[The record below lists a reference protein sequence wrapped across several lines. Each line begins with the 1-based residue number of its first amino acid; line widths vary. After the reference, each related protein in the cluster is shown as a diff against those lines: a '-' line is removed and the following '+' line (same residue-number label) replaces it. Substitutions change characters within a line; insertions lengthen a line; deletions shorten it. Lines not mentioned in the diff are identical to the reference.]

1 MSPKRIEREA
11 MDDLDLLLAALPPEV
26 VAAVHALPAKESLIE
41 VVLDLGRRPEAR
53 FPDSEETLLER
64 EIDESDIAYVVE
76 NIGTFGDDNRA
87 GIERTLHRISAI
99 RNRSGKIVGL
109 TCRIGR
115 AVYGTIEIIDDF
127 VETGK
132 SILIMGRPGIGKT
145 TMLREAARV
154 LADDMGKRVVVVDT
168 SNEIA
173 GDGDIPHPAIG
184 KARRMQV
191 RTPSLQHEVMI
202 EAVENHMPQVIVID
216 EIGTELEAAA
226 ARTIAERGVQL
237 IGTAHG
243 NNLDNLMLNPTL
255 SDLIGGIQ
263 SVTLGDEEA
272 RRRRTQKSV
281 LERKAP
287 PTFDVIIEI
296 QDRERVMVHSD
307 VADTVDAM
315 LRGDPVAPEL
325 RWRDEEGVHRSQARP
340 RPSPREQLGAER
352 FAGLVGTGSPWRMEP
367 GWRGDGPYRGGG
379 YRDAGP
385 GGAGAP
391 AGPGYRAGYRPGAS
405 GGWRQTRGGSA
416 RETGP
421 RGRIVDPGASDE
433 ALGTL
438 PGERFAVPPTGSASR
453 TRAVP
458 RAADLPFVAGEI
470 ADRGPLERGDP
481 PPVEPRARDAREWQ
495 RQQAWREQAA
505 RAIVDLKADEGTG
518 PVNAVDLEAE
528 PADAEALAALA
539 DDGEATAEPG
549 DDGTVLR
556 VEGAGALP
564 TLRVLPHGVS
574 RKRLEQAVRELQL
587 PVVVARDVDEAD
599 VVMTLRSEYRQ
610 KTPML
615 REAEDR
621 AMPIYVLKSNTIP
634 QMEASLTSIF
644 SLEVDPREA
653 ALRETEE
660 AIDLVMRQSE
670 AVELSPQNAYV
681 RRLQHQM
688 AERANLVSRSRGR
701 EPYRR
706 VRLYPDQARASWR

>member
-1 MSPKRIEREA
+1 MGYEDRHGESI
-11 MDDLDLLLAALPPEV
+11 DDLDVLLAALPPEIV
-26 VAAVHALPAKESLIE
+26 DAVHATPDREALIE

-53 FPDSEETLLER
+53 FPNDEALLLER
-64 EIDESDIAYVVE
+64 EITEADIAFVVDH
-76 NIGTFGDDNRA
+76 IGTFGDDNRA

-99 RNRSGKIVGL
+99 RNRNGKIVGL

-115 AVYGTIEIIDDF
+115 AVYGTIEIISDF

-154 LADDMGKRVVVVDT
+154 LADDLGKRVVVVDT

-191 RTPSLQHEVMI
+191 RTPSMQHEVMI

-287 PTFDVIIEI
+287 PTFDVIVEI
-296 QDRERVMVHSD
+296 QDRERVAVHSD

-325 RWRDEEGVHRSQARP
+325 RWRDEEGVHRSQGRP
-340 RPSPREQLGAER
+340 RPSPREQLGQER
-352 FAGLVGTGSPWRMEP
+352 FAGLVGGGSGWRTEP
-367 GWRGDGPYRGGG
+367 GWRGDSSYRGGG
-379 YRDAGP
+379 YREAERAGFRP
-385 GGAGAP
+385 
-391 AGPGYRAGYRPGAS
+391 GYRPGQS
-405 GGWRQTRGGSA
+405 GGWRQTRNGPGRENPTRATGSA
-416 RETGP
+416 
-421 RGRIVDPGASDE
+421 DE
-433 ALGTL
+433 GTM
-438 PGERFAVPPTGSASR
+438 PGERFASPPMTGGPGG
-453 TRAVP
+453 AVGP
-458 RAADLPFVAGEI
+458 AVEDGPFVAGDI
-470 ADRGPLERGDP
+470 ADRGPLERGAALTA
-481 PPVEPRARDAREWQ
+481 VEKRAREARELE
-495 RQQAWREQAA
+495 RQKAWRDQAS
-505 RAIVDLKADEGTG
+505 RALTAMKAEEGTA
-518 PVNAVDLEAE
+518 PIN
-528 PADAEALAALA
+528 A
-539 DDGEATAEPG
+539 DDLDDDADGSLPLGIEEDDRGEPVLVPG
-549 DDGTVLR
+549 
-556 VEGAGALP
+556 GAPLP
-564 TLRVLPHGVS
+564 TLRILPQGIS
-574 RKRLEQAVRELQL
+574 RKRLEQAIRDLQL
-587 PVVVARDVDEAD
+587 PVVIAREVDEAD
-599 VVMTLRSEYRQ
+599 VVMTLRNEYKQ
-610 KTPML
+610 KTPLL
-615 REAEDR
+615 REAEER
-621 AMPIYVLKSNTIP
+621 ALPIYVLKSNTIP
-634 QMEASLTSIF
+634 QMQSSLTSIF
-644 SLEVDPREA
+644 SLEIDPREA

-660 AIDLVMRQSE
+660 AIDMVLNSSE
-670 AVELSPQNAYV
+670 TVELSPQNAYI

-688 AERANLVSRSRGR
+688 AERANIVSRSRGR

-706 VRLYPDQARASWR
+706 VRLYPDPARSTWR